1 MAKKNG
7 ILLADGTLSSL
18 AALLEGEKE
27 VYLIYDEN
35 LTAFAKEIAAAVP
48 SIRKSIA
55 LGTSE
60 ELKTMETV
68 LAIERQ
74 LLQAD
79 ATRNALLLALG
90 GGITTDI
97 TGFVASIYKRG
108 VRYANIPTT
117 LLAQV
122 DAAIGGKTGVNLDGY
137 KNMLGSFLQPQF
149 TYLCQEV
156 LRTLGQRDFLAGAAE
171 LLKTFLIADGG
182 RYKEA
187 VRFLGFARNDK
198 SGARNDENRVR
209 NDKELMGL
217 IWEAAQ
223 IKAGIVERDPLEQG
237 ERAVLNLG
245 HTFGHAIEHQALLC
259 GDDIRHG
266 EAVAMGII
274 MAARLSEAM
283 SIAENGLA
291 DTLVADFTSIGLPVQ
306 SPYPLDSLREAME
319 KDKKSAGGKVKFIL
333 PLKPGEV
340 RIVPL
345 SPTEAC
351 EILSK
356 I

>member
-1 MAKKNG
+1 
-7 ILLADGTLSSL
+7 
-18 AALLEGEKE
+18 
-27 VYLIYDEN
+27 
-35 LTAFAKEIAAAVP
+35 
-48 SIRKSIA
+48 
-55 LGTSE
+55 
-60 ELKTMETV
+60 
-68 LAIERQ
+68 
-74 LLQAD
+74 
-79 ATRNALLLALG
+79 
-90 GGITTDI
+90 
-97 TGFVASIYKRG
+97 
-108 VRYANIPTT
+108 
-117 LLAQV
+117 
-122 DAAIGGKTGVNLDGY
+122 
-137 KNMLGSFLQPQF
+137 
-149 TYLCQEV
+149 
-156 LRTLGQRDFLAGAAE
+156 
-171 LLKTFLIADGG
+171 
-182 RYKEA
+182 
-187 VRFLGFARNDK
+187 
-198 SGARNDENRVR
+198 
-209 NDKELMGL
+209 MGL

-245 HTFGHAIEHQALLC
+245 HTFGHAIEHQAQLC

-283 SIAENGLA
+283 NIAENGLA
-291 DTLVADFTSIGLPVQ
+291 DTLVADFKSIGLPVQ

-345 SPTEAC
+345 SPAEAC

>member
-18 AALLEGEKE
+18 AALLDGEKE

-35 LTAFAKEIAAAVP
+35 LTAFAKEIVAVVP

-149 TYLCQEV
+149 TYLCPEV
-156 LRTLGQRDFLAGAAE
+156 LRTLGQRDFLAGAVE

-187 VRFLGFARNDK
+187 VRFLDCARNDK
-198 SGARNDENRVR
+198 NGAW

-245 HTFGHAIEHQALLC
+245 HTFGHAIEHQAQLC

-283 SIAENGLA
+283 NIAENDLA
-291 DTLVADFTSIGLPVQ
+291 ESLVADFKSIGLPVQ

-345 SPTEAC
+345 SPADAC
-351 EILSK
+351 EILAK

>member
-7 ILLADGTLSSL
+7 ILLADGALSSL

-35 LTAFAKEIAAAVP
+35 LAAFAKEIAATVP

-55 LGTSE
+55 LSTSE

-149 TYLCQEV
+149 TYLCPEV

-171 LLKTFLIADGG
+171 LLKTFLIADWG

-187 VRFLGFARNDK
+187 VRFLDCARNDK
-198 SGARNDENRVR
+198 SGDRNDKSGAR

-245 HTFGHAIEHQALLC
+245 HTFGHAIEHQAQLC

-283 SIAENGLA
+283 NIAENGLA
-291 DTLVADFTSIGLPVQ
+291 ESLVADFKSIGLPVQ

-345 SPTEAC
+345 SPADAC

>member
-7 ILLADGTLSSL
+7 ILLADGALSSL

-35 LTAFAKEIAAAVP
+35 LTAFAKEISAAVP

-55 LGTSE
+55 LSTSE

-97 TGFVASIYKRG
+97 TGCVASIYKRG

-149 TYLCQEV
+149 TYLCPEV

-187 VRFLGFARNDK
+187 VRFLDCARKDK
-198 SGARNDENRVR
+198 RGDR

-245 HTFGHAIEHQALLC
+245 HTFGHAIEHQAQLC
-259 GDDIRHG
+259 CDDIRHG

-283 SIAENGLA
+283 IIAENGLA
-291 DTLVADFTSIGLPVQ
+291 DTLVADFKSIGLPVK

-345 SPTEAC
+345 SPAEAC

>member
-35 LTAFAKEIAAAVP
+35 LTAFANEIAAVVP

-55 LGTSE
+55 LSTSE

-149 TYLCQEV
+149 TYLCPEV

-187 VRFLGFARNDK
+187 VRFLDCAWNDK
-198 SGARNDENRVR
+198 SGAR

-245 HTFGHAIEHQALLC
+245 HTFGHAIEHQAQLC

-283 SIAENGLA
+283 NIAENGLA
-291 DTLVADFTSIGLPVQ
+291 DTLVADFKSIGLPVQ

-345 SPTEAC
+345 SPADAC

>member
-1 MAKKNG
+1 MVKKNG
-7 ILLADGTLSSL
+7 ILLADGALSSL

-55 LGTSE
+55 LSTSE

-68 LAIERQ
+68 LAIERH

-149 TYLCQEV
+149 TYLCPEV

-171 LLKTFLIADGG
+171 LLKTFMIADGG

-187 VRFLGFARNDK
+187 VRFLDCARNDK
-198 SGARNDENRVR
+198 RGARNDENGAR

-245 HTFGHAIEHQALLC
+245 HTFGHAIEHQAQLC

-266 EAVAMGII
+266 EAVAIGII

-283 SIAENGLA
+283 NIAENGLA
-291 DTLVADFTSIGLPVQ
+291 ESLVADFKSIGLPVQ

-345 SPTEAC
+345 SPADAC

>member
-35 LTAFAKEIAAAVP
+35 LAAFAKEIVAVVP

-149 TYLCQEV
+149 TYLCPEV

-187 VRFLGFARNDK
+187 VRFLDCARNNT
-198 SGARNDENRVR
+198 SGAR

-217 IWEAAQ
+217 IWAAAQ

-245 HTFGHAIEHQALLC
+245 HTFGHAIEHQAQLC

-266 EAVAMGII
+266 EAVAIGII

-283 SIAENGLA
+283 NIAENGLA
-291 DTLVADFTSIGLPVQ
+291 ESLVADFTSIGLPVQ

-345 SPTEAC
+345 SPADAC

>member
-35 LTAFAKEIAAAVP
+35 LTAFAKEIAATVP

-68 LAIERQ
+68 LAIERH

-149 TYLCQEV
+149 TYLCPEV

-187 VRFLGFARNDK
+187 VRFLDC
-198 SGARNDENRVR
+198 ARNDENGAR

-245 HTFGHAIEHQALLC
+245 HTFGHAIEHQAQLC

-266 EAVAMGII
+266 EAVAIGII

-283 SIAENGLA
+283 NIAENGLA
-291 DTLVADFTSIGLPVQ
+291 ESLVADFKSIGLPVQ

-345 SPTEAC
+345 SPADAC